1 MSISTITHEMLLT
14 IENYAKDEYTLTEL
28 SDELNISMELLNDKQ
43 ILQAFEKGLIQLY
56 ISKSSSGLSDEEII
70 SDLEINAEQCTL
82 WHKKY
87 STEVAKQRDE
97 IRIEQEHTT
106 KQFSDLTYS
115 GLINVML
122 QNADDHE
129 RDYSQAK
136 LGEDLNAIVKK
147 MQAGD
152 NTDLLTV
159 LATNLMQM
167 ELFNGQITGKISSNG
182 GKRFQTYEALS
193 KMQMK
198 ILQESRKTVMCIN
211 EIVNPKRTTFVKN
224 AEQHNYIHQNSEKKE
239 ESENE
244 KQKHVQLEQ
253 SDEIP
258 EAEVVPLQ
266 EKVK

>member
-1 MSISTITHEMLLT
+1 MQLKPLLSLVNDLVQADT
-14 IENYAKDEYTLTEL
+14 GIYVVNTEL
-28 SDELNISMELLNDKQ
+28 LD
-43 ILQAFEKGLIQLY
+43 
-56 ISKSSSGLSDEEII
+56 
-70 SDLEINAEQCTL
+70 
-82 WHKKY
+82 
-87 STEVAKQRDE
+87 
-97 IRIEQEHTT
+97 
-106 KQFSDLTYS
+106 
-115 GLINVML
+115 
-122 QNADDHE
+122 
-129 RDYSQAK
+129 
-136 LGEDLNAIVKK
+136 
-147 MQAGD
+147 
-152 NTDLLTV
+152 
-159 LATNLMQM
+159 LMQM